1 MQKLPRL
8 FPYYIP
14 KRPAT
19 TTAPP
24 NVIHPTV
31 VTSAALEP
39 VADAD
44 AAVPVALLAP
54 EELLVPEPDSAFNGA
69 SVPPTIPFGFVVASL
84 SSAFAASEN
93 FANVFW
99 LSVLGCISINGSYHS
114 ALTMSG
120 ISTVEPDRFRVIYKH
135 AKDGGVGFGASGSDR
150 TREET

>member
-1 MQKLPRL
+1 MQSSLASTALLLTESQAR
-8 FPYYIP
+8 YIP

-99 LSVLGCISINGSYHS
+99 LSVLGCVSVRYWIF
-114 ALTMSG
+114 G
-120 ISTVEPDRFRVIYKH
+120 I
-135 AKDGGVGFGASGSDR
+135 
-150 TREET
+150 